1 MRPLQIVVGGLVIV
15 VLDLRFDGFDVV
27 VDLIGWILVVKA
39 LRLLAVRDRAFA
51 VAAVGAVLG
60 GLGSIVQLVP
70 GLTVGAGVVSV
81 LGAVETLALT
91 VVVVAI
97 CTGIARV
104 LAHEPQ
110 VVRHARILRAT
121 DVALTVVALG
131 LGSSPVLLSA
141 GPTPG
146 TTGWLVGAGAVVLLL
161 GALTFVVLIW
171 FLVFLWRLRDRPELQ
186 EQQPVV
192 A

>member
-70 GLTVGAGVVSV
+70 GLTVGDGVLSV

-91 VVVVAI
+91 VVVVAT
-97 CTGIARV
+97 CTGIIHV
-104 LAHEPQ
+104 LAAEPR
-110 VVRHARILRAT
+110 VVRHARILRAL
-121 DVALTVVALG
+121 DVAFTVIALG
-131 LGSSPVLLSA
+131 LGSSPLLFSA
-141 GPTPG
+141 GSVPG
-146 TTGWLVGAGAVVLLL
+146 AAVGPVGAGVVLLL
-161 GALTFVVLIW
+161 AALGFAVLIW
-171 FLVFLWRLRDRPELQ
+171 FLVFLWRLRDRLELREQ
-186 EQQPVV
+186 ELVL